1 MGGGQ
6 EKGKERTNSALPFL
20 FLPFAE
26 ILAIRM
32 LPAAGRGPVSARCH
46 LLGGGTLK
54 PKCGGQGKDSKE
66 SGARRPMEPREK
78 QEGRGAKCLN
88 YFIILVLSDLSFSA
102 SSSLW

>member
-26 ILAIRM
+26 ISAIRM

-46 LLGGGTLK
+46 LLTRGGG
-54 PKCGGQGKDSKE
+54 
-66 SGARRPMEPREK
+66 EPET
-78 QEGRGAKCLN
+78 QMRGAGERFKGEWSKAAYGTKRKTRGKGSQMPELLHH
-88 YFIILVLSDLSFSA
+88 FGFK
-102 SSSLW
+102 